1 MTPSAIRLP
10 VRPEEALNPPINLH
24 YETHGP
30 EQGEPVL
37 MLMGLGCQIVH
48 WPNALIQGLVEKG
61 LRVIL
66 ADNRDI
72 GLSPKPAVRKPV
84 NIPLDFMKGRVGLPV
99 DASYTLYD
107 MAADV
112 VHLIDS
118 LGYEKVHLVGVSM
131 GGMIGHIV
139 AGLYTSKIKSFTSIM
154 STCNPRAIWAKPKI
168 VAHLTGLRGRPKK
181 GDIEAILDFQM
192 DFWRMVHDPSFPFDE
207 RTQRE
212 VLRKALLRGDGGA
225 GFLRQMQAVMASGNF
240 THVAKQIKAPTLVI
254 HGEGDPFV
262 PVEAGKHSVRAIP
275 HARWKTIPGM
285 GHTFPD
291 GVIPELVEALSEHVL
306 NAR

>member
-1 MTPSAIRLP
+1 MNQPAIRLP
-10 VRPEEALNPPINLH
+10 VRPDEALNPPLTLH
-24 YETHGP
+24 YETFGP
-30 EQGEPVL
+30 EEGEPVL

-48 WPNALIQGLVEKG
+48 WPDTLIQGLVQKG

-72 GLSPKPAVRKPV
+72 GLSPKPTVRKRV
-84 NIPLDFMKGRVGLPV
+84 NIPLDLMKGRFGLPV

-107 MAADV
+107 MAGDV
-112 VHLIDS
+112 VHLINS

-139 AGLYTSKIKSFTSIM
+139 AGLYPSKVNSFTSIM
-154 STCNPRAIWAKPKI
+154 STCNPHAVWAKPKI

-181 GDIEAILDFQM
+181 GDVESILDFQM
-192 DFWRMVHDPSFPFDE
+192 EFWRMLHDPAHPFDE
-207 RTQRE
+207 KAQRD

-225 GFLRQMQAVMASGNF
+225 GLLRQMQAVMASGNF

-254 HGEGDPFV
+254 HGQGDPFV
-262 PVEAGKHSVRAIP
+262 PVSAGKHSVRAIP
-275 HARWKTIPGM
+275 GARWKMMPGM
-285 GHTFPD
+285 GHTLPD
-291 GVIPELVEALSEHVL
+291 AIIPELVDALSEHVL
-306 NAR
+306 AAR